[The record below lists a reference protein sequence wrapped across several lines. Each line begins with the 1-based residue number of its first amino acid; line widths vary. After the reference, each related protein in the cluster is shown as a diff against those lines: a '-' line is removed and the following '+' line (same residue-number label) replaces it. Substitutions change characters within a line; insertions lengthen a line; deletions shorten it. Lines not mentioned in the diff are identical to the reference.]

1 MKQNSLKRL
10 FSYSWKYKWSFLIS
24 IFGFILFA
32 SADIAAVEWIRQ
44 IIGFINDN
52 SEDKQQLLAL
62 SLIGIALVRG
72 LGFFIGNYF
81 MARVGFGVVY
91 HLRDEL
97 FKKLHQLPKKYFDQ
111 NQSGQLIN
119 RITFTTTQ
127 VSGAAS
133 NAIKTLVRE
142 GFLLIGLFF
151 YMIYLNWKL
160 TLLLIVTAPLIAIIV
175 YFAGKRL
182 RRLAKKIQTA
192 MGDVTHIASEAVNG
206 HVEIKSFGAEDYENS
221 RFAYANSSNKVQN
234 LKLEATNNLATPII
248 QFLVSISLSLV
259 AYFALGSSLGITLDA
274 ETFIAFFT
282 AAGLM
287 AKPIRQLS
295 SINGVIQKGL
305 AAANEIFDQ
314 LDFDDEINAGDS
326 TKAIEGV
333 IEFKDVSFGYT
344 DDKNILNNINLTVN
358 KHETIAFVGKSGSGK
373 STLANL
379 ISRFYSNYTGQILID
394 GTPNNEYDLSFLR
407 KSISIVTQSP
417 TLFNDTIEKN
427 IAYGDDEFDSERVM
441 ESARLA
447 GCIDFI
453 EKLPEGINS
462 EIGDDGVLLSGGQR
476 QRLAIARAF
485 YKNSPIII
493 LDEATSALDTESEE
507 LVQESL
513 EKLISNRTTIV
524 IAHRLSTIENADQI
538 IVLDNGVISQKGKH
552 IDLLEEE
559 GIYASLY
566 KNIPIESKQSS
577 STSLQK
583 VSYLQPI
590 DDVENNSS
598 FVINAWYQKHLWLYL
613 LLPFS
618 WIFTFLTNRRRR
630 KYLKNQI
637 SSFKADTP
645 VVVIGN
651 INIGGT
657 GKTPLVKY
665 IASKLI
671 ERGLKVGIV
680 SRGYGGNFSGTL
692 RVDDN
697 TEYKK
702 SGDEAQM
709 LANLN
714 APLYLD
720 KNRPRAIQNLI
731 NENDCDVILSDDG
744 LQHYKMHRDIEIIV
758 IDGSRRLGNGLTF
771 PAGPLRESS
780 KRLMTGNYIINN
792 GGPTED
798 GETLMT
804 LQPTKFV
811 HLNTGKTY
819 DIDKWP
825 MHNQIHAVA
834 GLGNPGRFFDT
845 LSQLNFDIERHP
857 FPDHHQ
863 FEENDLEFLDHHPI
877 LMTEKDA
884 ARCKNFDNPR
894 IWYLTVEPKIEE
906 SFINDLESRIRSLSS
921 DE

>member
-10 FSYSWKYKWSFLIS
+10 FSYSWKYKWSFLVS

-62 SLIGIALVRG
+62 SLIGIALARG

-91 HLRDEL
+91 NLRDEL

-142 GFLLIGLFF
+142 GFLLIGLFI

-160 TLLLIVTAPLIAIIV
+160 TMLLIVTAPLIAIIV
-175 YFAGKRL
+175 FFAGKRL

-206 HVEIKSFGAEDYENS
+206 HVEIKSFGAEEYENS
-221 RFAYANSSNKVQN
+221 RFADANSSNKVQN

-274 ETFIAFFT
+274 ETFVAFFT

-314 LDFDDEINAGDS
+314 LDFDDEVNTGDI
-326 TKAIEGV
+326 TKPIQGV
-333 IEFKDVSFGYT
+333 VEFKDVSFGYT
-344 DDKNILNNINLTVN
+344 GDKNILNNINLTVN

-379 ISRFYSNYTGQILID
+379 ISKFYSDYTGQILID
-394 GTPNNEYDLSFLR
+394 GIPNNEYDLSFLR
-407 KSISIVTQSP
+407 KSVSIVTQSP
-417 TLFNDTIEKN
+417 TLFNDTIERN
-427 IAYGDDEFDSERVM
+427 IAYGDDEFDAERVM
-441 ESARLA
+441 KSARLA
-447 GCIDFI
+447 GCLDFI
-453 EKLPEGINS
+453 DKLPEGINS

-513 EKLISNRTTIV
+513 EKLISDRTTIV

-538 IVLDNGVISQKGKH
+538 VVLDNGLISQQGKH
-552 IDLLEEE
+552 SDLLEED

-566 KNIPIESKQSS
+566 KNVPIESKKSS
-577 STSLQK
+577 SISLQK

-637 SSFKADTP
+637 SSFKIDTP
-645 VVVIGN
+645 VVVVGN

-665 IASKLI
+665 IATKLKD
-671 ERGLKVGIV
+671 RGLKVGIV

-780 KRLMTGNYIINN
+780 KRLKTGNYIINN

-798 GETLMT
+798 GEILMT
-804 LQPTKFV
+804 LQPSKFV
-811 HLNTGKTY
+811 HLNTGKSY

-857 FPDHHQ
+857 FPDHQQ
-863 FEENDLEFLDHHPI
+863 FEESDLKFLDHHPI
-877 LMTEKDA
+877 IMTEKDA
-884 ARCKNFDNPR
+884 ARCKSFENPK

-906 SFINDLESRIRSLSS
+906 SFINDLESRIRSLPN